1 MFLYPCIIKCW
12 RMNEA
17 SLRRVLVEIFRLA
30 YVRRLVD
37 LFGGN
42 ASARL
47 SDDEVLITPT
57 SMPKI
62 LIKPQSIVKMRLDGT
77 VVSGGKPSSEWRMHV
92 SIYRVRD
99 DVKFI
104 LHTHPPNIL
113 ALTQAGYRIDLSL
126 SEATSYIGEVAE
138 VPYLKPGSAELADA
152 VGRALSRGNVTAVIL
167 RNHGLVTVGSTP
179 YEALNRAEVLEDL
192 AYITL
197 MTKLL
202 GR

>member
-1 MFLYPCIIKCW
+1 
-12 RMNEA
+12 
-17 SLRRVLVEIFRLA
+17 
-30 YVRRLVD
+30 
-37 LFGGN
+37 
-42 ASARL
+42 
-47 SDDEVLITPT
+47 
-57 SMPKI
+57 
-62 LIKPQSIVKMRLDGT
+62 MRLDGT

-113 ALTQAGYRIDLSL
+113 ALTQAGYKIDLSL

-138 VPYLKPGSAELADA
+138 VPYLKLADA
-152 VGRALSRGNVTAVIL
+152 VSRALSRGNVTAVIL